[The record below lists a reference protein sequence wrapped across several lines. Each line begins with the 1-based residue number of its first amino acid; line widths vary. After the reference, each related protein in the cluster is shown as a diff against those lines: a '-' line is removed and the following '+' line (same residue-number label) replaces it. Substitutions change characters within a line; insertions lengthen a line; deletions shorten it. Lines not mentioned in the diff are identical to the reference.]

1 MLRKIR
7 PLSFTGVRSVA
18 LCVLAASLS
27 YNAVASGQD
36 TSRQYLQTNL
46 VSNIP
51 GAAAVHDPNLVNAWG
66 LARSSG
72 SPWWVADNGKGLSTL
87 YDGAGAIQKLVVTV
101 PPADPKSPPGNPTGI
116 VFNGDPN
123 AFLLAPGKPAIFI
136 FVTEDGTISGW
147 NPGVNPTVAKVVV
160 RETGESV
167 YKGVT
172 IATATIRRKKG
183 SYLYVAD
190 FRQGVVQIYDSNF
203 HHVAILNRG
212 TPEPTDDDG
221 LGGAPGL
228 APFNVQNIGGLIY
241 VAYAVQDAAKHDEVA
256 GPGLGVVKVFT
267 PQGKWLRDFQH
278 GNFLNAP
285 WGMVLAPSD
294 FGAFTHNL
302 LVGQFGSGQIAAF
315 DNVTG
320 GFLGFLQDKTGK
332 PLAID
337 GLWALSPGNDKT
349 AGPATSVFFSA
360 GPNHEQDGLFGALTA
375 VSNPQGNHQ

>member
-7 PLSFTGVRSVA
+7 PLSFTGVRSAA

-27 YNAVASGQD
+27 YNIVASGQD
-36 TSRQYLQTNL
+36 TSRQYLETKL

-51 GAAAVHDPNLVNAWG
+51 GEAAVHDPNLVNAWG

-87 YDGAGAIQKLVVTV
+87 YDGAGAIQGLVVTI
-101 PPADPKSPPGNPTGI
+101 PPVDPKSPPGNPTGI
-116 VFNGDPN
+116 VFNGDPK

-160 RETGESV
+160 NETGESV

-172 IATATIRRKKG
+172 IATATIRGKTG

-190 FRQGVVQIYDSNF
+190 FRQGRVQIYDSTF
-203 HHVAILNRG
+203 HHVAILNFK
-212 TPEPTDDDG
+212 TTDPTDDDG
-221 LGGAPGL
+221 SATIGF
-228 APFNVQNIGGLIY
+228 APFNVQNIGGEIY
-241 VAYAVQDAAKHDEVA
+241 VAYAMQDAARHDEVDGA
-256 GPGLGVVKVFT
+256 GLGVVKIYT
-267 PQGKWLRDFQH
+267 PEGKWLRDFQH

-294 FGAFTHNL
+294 FGAFSHNL

-315 DNVTG
+315 DIVTG
-320 GFLGFLQDKTGK
+320 GFLGLLQDNTGK
-332 PLAID
+332 PLTID
-337 GLWALSPGNDKT
+337 GLWALSPGNDQK

-360 GPNHEQDGLFGALTA
+360 GPNGEKDGLFGTLTA
-375 VSNPQGNHQ
+375 VSNPQGSHQ

>member
-7 PLSFTGVRSVA
+7 PLSFTGVRSAA

-36 TSRQYLQTNL
+36 TSRQYTETKL
-46 VSNIP
+46 VSNIA
-51 GAAAVHDPNLVNAWG
+51 GEAAVHDPNLVNAWG

-72 SPWWVADNGKGLSTL
+72 SPWWVADNGTGLSTL

-101 PPADPKSPPGNPTGI
+101 PPKSPASTPTGV
-116 VFNGDPN
+116 VFNGDPT

-147 NPGVNPTVAKVVV
+147 NPGVNPTVAKLVVS
-160 RETGESV
+160 EKGESV

-172 IATATIRRKKG
+172 IATATFRGKKG

-190 FRQGVVQIYDSNF
+190 FRQRRVQIYDSTF
-203 HHVAILNRG
+203 HHVAILNFK
-212 TPEPTDDDG
+212 TTDPAEDDG
-221 LGGAPGL
+221 DGRIGF
-228 APFNVQNIGGLIY
+228 APFNVQNIGGEIY
-241 VAYAVQDAAKHDEVA
+241 VAYAMQDAARHDEVA
-256 GPGLGVVKVFT
+256 GAGLGSVRVFT
-267 PQGKWLRDFQH
+267 PGGKWLRDLQH

-294 FGAFTHNL
+294 FGAFTHNI

-315 DNVTG
+315 DVVTG
-320 GFLGFLQDKTGK
+320 GFRGFLQDKTGK
-332 PLAID
+332 PLTID

-349 AGPATSVFFSA
+349 AGLATTLYFSA
-360 GPNHEQDGLFGALTA
+360 GPNEEKDGLFGSLTA
-375 VSNPQGNHQ
+375 VSNPQGSHQ